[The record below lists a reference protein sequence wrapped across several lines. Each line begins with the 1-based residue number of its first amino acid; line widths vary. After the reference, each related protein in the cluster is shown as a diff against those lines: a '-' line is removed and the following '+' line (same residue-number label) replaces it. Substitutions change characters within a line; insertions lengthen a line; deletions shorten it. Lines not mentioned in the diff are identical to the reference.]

1 MGQAPYDQAEGLRRL
16 LARGETRIIVFASG
30 CKGSGQT
37 SAILNLGAALSRGGR
52 HVVVLDEAGGRLSL
66 SHALG
71 VDRSRDLVSLARREH
86 ALHELLE
93 EHADILRVIPVAH
106 GLRGLSELSSEAVE
120 RLAQSL
126 ASSPRPIDVLMVDA
140 RPGSGVV
147 PICLAAP
154 EVVVVVSN
162 SRSSIKEAYA
172 LIKVLSQEYGRH
184 RFHLLVTRAEPGD
197 GETIFANMVEAT
209 SRFLQVSLDFMGWV
223 APDEKVAQ
231 SVRTGRTVVE
241 AWPASDCA
249 KAFRGLADVI
259 ERWPY
264 PREEEGRMDV
274 FVRRLVYSSRIAAK
288 ELSSAST

>member
-1 MGQAPYDQAEGLRRL
+1 MRRL
-16 LARGETRIIVFASG
+16 LARGETRIIAFASG

-52 HVVVLDEAGGRLSL
+52 HVVVLDEAGGRASL

-71 VDRSRDLVSLARREH
+71 VDRSRDLVSLARTDEGVR
-86 ALHELLE
+86 ALLE
-93 EHADILRVIPVAH
+93 ENADALRVIPVAH

-126 ASSPRPIDVLMVDA
+126 AASPRPIDVLMVDA
-140 RPGSGVV
+140 KPGGEGV

-184 RFHLLVTRAEPGD
+184 RFHLLVTRAGQGD

-288 ELSSAST
+288 QLSSAST